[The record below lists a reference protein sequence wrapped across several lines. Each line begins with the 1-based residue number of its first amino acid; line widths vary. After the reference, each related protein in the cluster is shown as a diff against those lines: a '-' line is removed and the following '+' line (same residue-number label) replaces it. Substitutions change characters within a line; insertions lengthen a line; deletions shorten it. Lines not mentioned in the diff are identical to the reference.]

1 VADTL
6 KTSLGPK
13 GMDKMMVSP
22 DGEVLVSNDGATIV
36 TKMEIVHPI
45 AQLLVELS
53 KSQDDEIGDGTT
65 GVVVLAGA
73 LIKQALLLLD
83 KGIHPLSIASGFEKA
98 CDLACIRLEQIC
110 SEIDIQ
116 KNDHEYLVKAA
127 IISLGSKIVSK
138 CQKKL
143 AEIAKDAICAVA
155 DFDRRDVNFDM
166 IKIVPKTGGSI
177 EDTQFVNGLLI
188 DKDFSHP
195 QMEKE
200 VKDAK
205 IVILTCP
212 FEPPKLKNKN
222 TINIT
227 SAEDYKALAK
237 QEQEYFVDMIK
248 KVKDSGANV
257 AMCQWGFDDEANHLL
272 LQNHLQAV
280 RWVSGTDVEL
290 LAIATGAR
298 IVPRFEEITPEKL
311 GQAGSIK
318 EISFGTSNQK
328 MLLIDDLKGSK
339 AVSILIRGSSKMVV
353 DEANRSLHDA
363 LCVVRNLIKDN
374 RVVIGGGAT
383 EINLAVH
390 LRKEADTISTVEQ
403 YAIRGFADALDAI
416 PFALAENSGLA
427 PLQIVGEARSRQIS
441 ENTHVY
447 GVDCL
452 AACVSNMDEIEV
464 YETFKSKKQQLQLAS
479 QVVKMILKI
488 DDIIGQVDMSSL
500 Y

>member
-6 KTSLGPK
+6 RTSLGPK

-22 DGEVLVSNDGATIV
+22 DGDVLVSNDGATIV

-83 KGIHPLSIASGFEKA
+83 KGIHPLNIASGFEKA
-98 CDLACIRLEQIC
+98 CDMACHRLEQIC
-110 SEIDIQ
+110 KPLDIQ
-116 KNDHEYLVKAA
+116 KNNHENLVKAA

-138 CQKKL
+138 NQKKL
-143 AEIAKDAICAVA
+143 AEIAKDAVVSVA
-155 DFDRRDVNFDM
+155 DFDRKDVNFDL

-177 EDTQFVNGLLI
+177 EDTQFVNGLLL

-195 QMEKE
+195 QMNKE
-200 VKDAK
+200 LKDAK

-227 SAEDYKALAK
+227 SAEDYRALAK
-237 QEQEYFVDMIK
+237 QEQDYFVDMIK
-248 KVKDSGANV
+248 KVKDSGANI

-272 LQNHLQAV
+272 LQNNLQAV

-290 LAIATGAR
+290 LAMATGAR

-311 GQAGSIK
+311 GSAGSIK
-318 EISFGTSNQK
+318 ELAFGTSNQK
-328 MLLIDDLKGSK
+328 MLLIDGLKGSK
-339 AVSILIRGSSKMVV
+339 AVSILIRGSSRMVV
-353 DEANRSLHDA
+353 DETNRSIHDA
-363 LCVVRNLIKDN
+363 LCVIRNLIKDN
-374 RVVIGGGAT
+374 RVICGGGAT
-383 EINLAVH
+383 ELNLAIH
-390 LRKEADTISTVEQ
+390 LRKEADNVVFILQRS
-403 YAIRGFADALDAI
+403 AL
-416 PFALAENSGLA
+416 LNSM
-427 PLQIVGEARSRQIS
+427 PLEDLLTLLTRFHSP
-441 ENTHVY
+441 
-447 GVDCL
+447 
-452 AACVSNMDEIEV
+452 
-464 YETFKSKKQQLQLAS
+464 
-479 QVVKMILKI
+479 
-488 DDIIGQVDMSSL
+488 
-500 Y
+500 

>member
-1 VADTL
+1 
-6 KTSLGPK
+6 
-13 GMDKMMVSP
+13 MDKMMVSP

-73 LIKQALLLLD
+73 LIKQALFLLD

-98 CDLACIRLEQIC
+98 CDMACVRLEQIC
-110 SEIDIQ
+110 RELDIQ
-116 KNDHEYLVKAA
+116 KNDNEYLVKAA
-127 IISLGSKIVSK
+127 ITSLGSKIVSK

-143 AEIAKDAICAVA
+143 AEIAKDAIVAVA
-155 DFDRRDVNFDM
+155 DFERRDVNFDM

-200 VKDAK
+200 IKEAK

-237 QEQEYFVDMIK
+237 QEQDYFVDMIQ

-311 GQAGSIK
+311 GQAGCIK
-318 EISFGTSNQK
+318 EVAFGTANQK
-328 MLLIDDLKGSK
+328 MLLIDGLKGSK

-353 DEANRSLHDA
+353 DETNRSLHDA

-374 RVVIGGGAT
+374 RVVVGGGAT

-390 LRKEADTISTVEQ
+390 LRKEADNVVHLN
-403 YAIRGFADALDAI
+403 LD
-416 PFALAENSGLA
+416 LN
-427 PLQIVGEARSRQIS
+427 R
-441 ENTHVY
+441 
-447 GVDCL
+447 
-452 AACVSNMDEIEV
+452 
-464 YETFKSKKQQLQLAS
+464 
-479 QVVKMILKI
+479 
-488 DDIIGQVDMSSL
+488 
-500 Y
+500 

>member
-1 VADTL
+1 
-6 KTSLGPK
+6 
-13 GMDKMMVSP
+13 MDKMMVSP

-98 CDLACIRLEQIC
+98 CDFACARLEEIC
-110 SEIDIQ
+110 TAIDIQ
-116 KNDHEYLVKAA
+116 KNDHEFLVKAA

-143 AEIAKDAICAVA
+143 AEIAKDAIVAVA
-155 DFDRRDVNFDM
+155 DFERKDVNFDM

-272 LQNHLQAV
+272 LQNELQAV

-298 IVPRFEEITPEKL
+298 IVPRFEEITAEKL

-318 EISFGTSNQK
+318 EIAFGTANQK

-353 DEANRSLHDA
+353 DETNRSLHDA

-374 RVVIGGGAT
+374 RVVVGGGAT

-390 LRKEADTISTVEQ
+390 LRKEADTVCFT
-403 YAIRGFADALDAI
+403 
-416 PFALAENSGLA
+416 
-427 PLQIVGEARSRQIS
+427 
-441 ENTHVY
+441 
-447 GVDCL
+447 
-452 AACVSNMDEIEV
+452 
-464 YETFKSKKQQLQLAS
+464 
-479 QVVKMILKI
+479 
-488 DDIIGQVDMSSL
+488 
-500 Y
+500 